1 MTETKT
7 GKPMNQNLK
16 TFIAIFCFIWG
27 VVGVVLCVV
36 NLNQEPASTGFAIL
50 FAAVGMMGFVGGW
63 LLTRKPRY

>member
-1 MTETKT
+1 MSVTQTTK
-7 GKPMNQNLK
+7 PANQSLK

-36 NLNQEPASTGFAIL
+36 NLAQEPAATGNAML
-50 FAAVGMMGFVGGW
+50 FGVLAMLGFVGGW

>member
-1 MTETKT
+1 MTTT
-7 GKPMNQNLK
+7 QTSKPMNQNLK

-36 NLNQEPASTGFAIL
+36 NLAQEPAATGNAVL
-50 FAAVGMMGFVGGW
+50 FGALAMMGFVGGW